1 MTNLRQASAEHF
13 QQRAEL
19 LPLRN
24 RGLRA
29 QLPSMTRNVVDMI
42 GSKFNFALGGMRLY
56 QRNLVN
62 GSVSLP
68 VEMWALSPSQ
78 YENLIAKQNLGALI
92 VSQTRPEARI
102 PDRNPNHGSV
112 ASVVMVGNCHILLG
126 ADLEEP
132 GDTRLGWSAV
142 RSNPGRPNL
151 HCSIFKIPHHGSITG
166 STATACLSASIAYAY
181 GDRRPRSR
189 QSCGPAAP
197 TVVSIPIDGDV
208 AGLDRMC
215 SDGCAAME
223 TVGSPARAAPCLAR
237 CAGQWHKHCF
247 SSCSTR
253 TDDLFRSRWVWAASM
268 SSHLEPRR

>member
-1 MTNLRQASAEHF
+1 VTNLRQASAEHF

-151 HCSIFKIPHHGSITG
+151 HCSIFKIPHHGSITAHDDTTWQQLVVPAPYAAVTPYSLAG
-166 STATACLSASIAYAY
+166 KILPTSDDITRICQRTRSSYITKSRFHLRVRRSSNLVRKLLPVSLQAVTKIPGHILLRRLAGASPHTWHVQLFDGADRLENFIAA
-181 GDRRPRSR
+181 
-189 QSCGPAAP
+189 
-197 TVVSIPIDGDV
+197 
-208 AGLDRMC
+208 
-215 SDGCAAME
+215 
-223 TVGSPARAAPCLAR
+223 
-237 CAGQWHKHCF
+237 
-247 SSCSTR
+247 
-253 TDDLFRSRWVWAASM
+253 
-268 SSHLEPRR
+268 

>member
-1 MTNLRQASAEHF
+1 VTNLRQASAEHF

-151 HCSIFKIPHHGSITG
+151 HCSIFKIPHHGSITAHDD
-166 STATACLSASIAYAY
+166 TTWQQLVVPAPYAAVSRVRTEEFTVV
-181 GDRRPRSR
+181 GADRRPLRFFTIFCPRSTIT
-189 QSCGPAAP
+189 SE
-197 TVVSIPIDGDV
+197 
-208 AGLDRMC
+208 L
-215 SDGCAAME
+215 
-223 TVGSPARAAPCLAR
+223 
-237 CAGQWHKHCF
+237 
-247 SSCSTR
+247 
-253 TDDLFRSRWVWAASM
+253 
-268 SSHLEPRR
+268 